1 MDQDRY
7 ERLEARLSAL
17 ESAVGRISGD
27 AARAKTAPPV
37 AAPTVAVV
45 HDVVAVVLA
54 AALPPVLP
62 PAPRAPGSLERAVAG
77 RGLQFAG
84 LTLVLLGVA
93 FFLDMAFTRGWIG
106 PAERILLG
114 LAAGAAL
121 IAFAARGISEVYRL
135 LAESLIALGAGIL
148 YLSLWASIARF
159 PELGVSHGAAFA
171 AMIAVTALLGALAA
185 TRRSERIA
193 LLGSIGGFITPVLL
207 AGGPPDRIVLA
218 VYVLVLSAGMLVLTA
233 RYAFVALD
241 VVTFVGVL
249 AYAGAFAPDSAAGW
263 TVVSAQIVATCFF
276 LTFAI
281 GVSVGAR
288 SQSSSRRLILL
299 VLDAGCYAAVLEL
312 LFGDRTNV
320 LGIDLLAFAALL
332 LMAAQVPKLERALA
346 RAYGYLGL
354 GAVTLALAA
363 LLHGSTLTD
372 AFAIEGTLL
381 LVLATR
387 GSDKRLAIGGGVLMF
402 FTGLILCGRAVVDP
416 PGEALGLAAGFA
428 IWLAGAGY
436 ALYLQRGAGDPNS
449 QALRALAR
457 FGFDVVAV
465 FALSRACLDLL
476 GGPAWDSAIPSR
488 AQFGLSIVWT
498 ACATGLF
505 GYGLRRRLPA
515 MRWEALALFGLTILK
530 VFSVDLSS
538 VDLEYRVGSF
548 VVLGAVLFG
557 VSAWYTRSMAKDAK
571 AAE

>member
-17 ESAVGRISGD
+17 EAAVRRMTGETVRPEPP
-27 AARAKTAPPV
+27 AAVAATAVAATTV
-37 AAPTVAVV
+37 AAPP
-45 HDVVAVVLA
+45 A
-54 AALPPVLP
+54 AIP
-62 PAPRAPGSLERAVAG
+62 PAPPPPAAREPGSLERAVAG

-84 LTLVLLGVA
+84 LALVLLGAA

-114 LAAGAAL
+114 LATGAGS
-121 IAFAARGISEVYRL
+121 IAFAARRVSDTYRL

-159 PELGVSHGAAFA
+159 PELGVSHAAAFA
-171 AMIAVTALLGALAA
+171 AMIAVTAALGALAA

-193 LLGSIGGFITPVLL
+193 LLGAIGGFITPVLL
-207 AGGPPDRIVLA
+207 AGGPPDHIVLA
-218 VYVLVLSAGMLVLTA
+218 AYVLVLSAGMLALCA

-249 AYAGAFAPDSAAGW
+249 AYAATFAPDPESGW

-281 GVSVGAR
+281 AVSIGA
-288 SQSSSRRLILL
+288 SAKSAGRRLVLL
-299 VLDAGCYAAVLEL
+299 VLDAGCYAAILEL
-312 LFGDRTNV
+312 LFNDNRNV
-320 LGIDLLAFAALL
+320 LGIDLLVFAALL
-332 LMAAQVPKLERALA
+332 LLAAQVPKLERPIA

-354 GAVTLALAA
+354 GVVTLAVAA

-372 AFAIEGTLL
+372 ALTIEGALL
-381 LVLATR
+381 FVLGTR
-387 GSDKRLAIGGGVLMF
+387 SADTRIAIGGGVLLF
-402 FTGLILCGRAVVDP
+402 LTGFTLCGRAVLEP
-416 PGEALGLAAGFA
+416 PANALQLAAGFA
-428 IWLAGAGY
+428 LWLAGAGY
-436 ALYLQRGAGDPNS
+436 ALYLHRASTDANGR
-449 QALRALAR
+449 ALHALAR

-465 FALSRACLDLL
+465 VALSRAALDLL

-488 AQFGLSIVWT
+488 AQFGVSIVWT
-498 ACATGLF
+498 AFATGLF
-505 GYGLRRRLPA
+505 GYGLRKRLPA

-548 VVLGAVLFG
+548 VVLGGVLFA
-557 VSAWYTRSMAKDAK
+557 VSAWYTRAMAKDAK
-571 AAE
+571 ASE